1 MDSGSKN
8 RHDAAEISK
17 LNATIRRNA
26 AARRAGCG
34 RQPMACVLRDD
45 RIDAAV
51 SQPGAT
57 AMANIGV
64 AFMRNFAVSAAAA
77 ALLAAG
83 TPAAFA
89 AEAVTFQTNWL
100 AQAEHGGYYQAVADG
115 TYAACGLD
123 VTIQMGGPQVSGRPL
138 LLAGKIDFYMGGNM
152 LQAFSAVEQEIPLRI
167 VAASFQKEPQV
178 LMSHPG
184 QGLDTWESLKDAE
197 QYILSDEGFQSY
209 FQWMVTEL
217 GYDPAKRVPYTFNPA
232 PFIANPKSVQQGYVT
247 SEPYAVEKEGGFKP
261 NLFLLADYGFDTYAT
276 TIETMQKTIDE
287 RPKVVEC
294 FVDGSAK
301 GWYNYLYGDNK
312 AANEMI
318 KKDNPDITDEQIA
331 FSIEKM
337 KEFGIVDSGDTEK
350 LGIGAMTDAR
360 IKSFYD
366 KMVKAKVVKD
376 GLDISKAYTLEFVN
390 KGVGLDL
397 KK

>member
-1 MDSGSKN
+1 MNVKSSVCAAAILAASTFGA
-8 RHDAAEISK
+8 DAAEK
-17 LNATIRRNA
+17 VVY
-26 AARRAGCG
+26 
-34 RQPMACVLRDD
+34 M
-45 RIDAAV
+45 
-51 SQPGAT
+51 
-57 AMANIGV
+57 
-64 AFMRNFAVSAAAA
+64 
-77 ALLAAG
+77 
-83 TPAAFA
+83 
-89 AEAVTFQTNWL
+89 TNWL

-115 TYAACGLD
+115 TYAACGLE
-123 VTIQMGGPQVSGRPL
+123 VEIQQGGPQVSGRPL

-152 LQAFSAVEQEIPLRI
+152 LQAFDAVQQNIPLRV

-178 LMSHPG
+178 LMTHPG
-184 QGLDTWESLKDAE
+184 QGLDKWEDLTKAE
-197 QYILSDEGFQSY
+197 QYILGDEGFQSY
-209 FQWMVTEL
+209 FQWMITEF
-217 GYDPAKRVPYTFNPA
+217 GFDAAKRVPYTFNPA

-247 SEPYAVEKEGGFKP
+247 SEPFAVEKEGGFKP

-276 TIETMQKTIDE
+276 TIEVMQDTIDK
-287 RPKVVEC
+287 RPEVVQC

-331 FSIEKM
+331 FSIETM
-337 KEFGIVDSGDTEK
+337 KSFGIVDSGDTEK

-360 IKSFYD
+360 VKSFYD
-366 KMVKAKVVKD
+366 KMVKAKVVPE
-376 GLDISKAYTLEFVN
+376 GLDIAKSYTLQFVN